1 MSSKAPSKD
10 VLHVIIGGSPWRTAD
25 IRYRR
30 HRLAEYLSKQPNT
43 ASVYWLYPQPYARWP
58 SRVEAHG
65 HPGAISIEPESSGL
79 REFGIPTKRASMQYA
94 RILHRALLKEVT
106 QHIVCCA
113 GCRKVLWFT
122 IPMYSGILDVWPWSK
137 IVYDCSDHW
146 SAVRRGRALKGNLVN
161 LLRSR
166 SEARIVRRS
175 SVLLS
180 SSSYLARRLNRK
192 FGRNAI
198 IVENGVDARSFRD
211 AQPASD
217 IQAKLPP
224 SPRLVFVGPLKDTR
238 IDIELLHAVA
248 TSTPNCNLILV
259 GPAADGLRP
268 GLRRLLGLPN
278 VTWLGVK
285 RPEAIPGIMKLM
297 DIGLIPYRST
307 AFNAGAFPLK
317 FMEYLAAG
325 LPVVGCGAPAIEQ
338 YAQDGVYIGTDG
350 TPATFI
356 AACRKA
362 LTWTN
367 STHRRVGIA
376 QANDWGTKLA
386 FMHDTVITNLMT

>member
-1 MSSKAPSKD
+1 MPSKAPSTG

-30 HRLAEYLSKQPNT
+30 HRLAEYLSEQPST
-43 ASVYWLYPQPYARWP
+43 ASVYWLYPQLYARGP
-58 SRVEAHG
+58 SRVEAQG
-65 HPGAISIEPESSGL
+65 HSGAIPIQPETIGL
-79 REFGIPTKRASMQYA
+79 REFGIPTKRASVQYA
-94 RILHRALLKEVT
+94 RILHRALLKDVA
-106 QHIVCCA
+106 QYISSA

-122 IPMYSGILDVWPWSK
+122 IPMYSGIIDISPWSK
-137 IVYDCSDHW
+137 VVYDCSDHW
-146 SAVRRGRALKGNLVN
+146 SAMRRGRPFKRNLVN

-180 SSSYLARRLNRK
+180 SSSYLARRLDRK
-192 FGRNAI
+192 FGRNAL

-217 IQAKLPP
+217 LQAELPP

-238 IDIELLHAVA
+238 IDVELLHALA
-248 TSTPNCNLILV
+248 TYTPNYNLVLV
-259 GPAADGLRP
+259 GPAADGVRP
-268 GLRRLLGLPN
+268 GLRRLLGLSN

-285 RPEAIPGIMKLM
+285 SPEAIPGIMKLM

-338 YAQDGVYIGTDG
+338 YAQDGVYIDTDG
-350 TPATFI
+350 TPATFS

-367 STHRRVGIA
+367 SAHRRVVIA
-376 QANDWGTKLA
+376 QANDWRVKLA
-386 FMHDTVITNLMT
+386 LMHDTVITNLMT